1 MLVWFWLVL
10 IGAGIYY
17 SVHYGYPA
25 VSEAVSRWSTGD
37 CERRWRRSDLNTGVE
52 SWSWVLLVYVDGR
65 WIPEANVQL
74 RPTK

>member
-1 MLVWFWLVL
+1 MLVSFWLVL

-37 CERRWRRSDLNTGVE
+37 CERRWQQSGLNVEWKAGVGC
-52 SWSWVLLVYVDGR
+52 LVYVDGR

-74 RPTK
+74 QPK